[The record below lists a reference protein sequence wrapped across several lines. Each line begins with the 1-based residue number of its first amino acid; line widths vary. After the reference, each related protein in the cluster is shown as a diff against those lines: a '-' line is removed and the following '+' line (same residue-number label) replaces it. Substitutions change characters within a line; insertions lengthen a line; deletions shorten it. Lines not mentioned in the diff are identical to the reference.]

1 MERTITISGRVY
13 RKNSTVD
20 RYQIP
25 IHELGDLW
33 MRDIPPHSHLEILGL
48 PDPHGAS
55 EIEVYGLNAGD
66 EGEHELSVYGGASF
80 KVPTE
85 ERSRIVARL
94 RRAFP
99 DMDPNWQGFLR
110 NPHISTHL
118 VEGGILANVFLN
130 LKFEDRPETLVRDAV
145 LPFIDGFRRLDRPF
159 VYVFICH
166 ASEDKPA
173 ARDLALAMKA
183 LGAEVW
189 FDEWEI
195 RVGDSI
201 VQKIDHALGRVSH
214 LVVLLSRISVER
226 PWVQKELSS
235 ALMLQLSE
243 KGIRVLPLR
252 LDDCTVPPI
261 LADIKYADART
272 GMTRAVVELKA
283 VLFAGSEPDESA

>member
-1 MERTITISGRVY
+1 MGRTITISGRVY
-13 RKNSTVD
+13 RKNPEVD
-20 RYQIP
+20 RYQI
-25 IHELGDLW
+25 HLDDLGDLR
-33 MRDIPPHSHLEILGL
+33 MQDIPPNSHLEILGL
-48 PDPHGAS
+48 PEPRDA
-55 EIEVYGLNAGD
+55 EVVEVYGLNNGS
-66 EGEHELSVYGGASF
+66 ELSVYGGVSF
-80 KVPTE
+80 KVPTGE
-85 ERSRIVARL
+85 ASRIVARL

-99 DMDPNWQGFLR
+99 SMVPNGQRGFEIPSIR
-110 NPHISTHL
+110 TYL
-118 VEGGILANVFLN
+118 VEDGIIVDVFLN
-130 LKFEDRPETLVRDAV
+130 LIFDDRPETLVRDAF
-145 LPFIDGFRRLDRPF
+145 LPFIDGFRRLEKPS

-173 ARDLALAMKA
+173 ARDLASAMKA
-183 LGAEVW
+183 LGADVW

-201 VQKIDHALGRVSH
+201 VQKIDHALGKVSH

-261 LADIKYADART
+261 LADIKYADARM
-272 GMTRAVVELKA
+272 GMTRAVVELEA
-283 VLFAGSEPDESA
+283 TLFAGSEPDESA